1 MAKRPGGVKMIT
13 QIDKEELKKLYDKDF
28 VLWVEENLKLLKD
41 KQFDLVD
48 WEHLLEE
55 IEDMGNRH
63 LDSVVSFMAVI
74 LEHLYKWENFRENE
88 KMGVS
93 WIRSINNGRIEILRL
108 FDRYPSLRVKS
119 YNEIEYAWKDAARRL
134 IKWFEDPENIRLA
147 KKYFGRI
154 PTEKDFPGKCP
165 YTFEQILDYEPWLK
179 GLEDYEG

>member
-1 MAKRPGGVKMIT
+1 MLTRA
-13 QIDKEELKKLYDKDF
+13 IDREELKKLYDKDF

-74 LEHLYKWENFRENE
+74 LEHLCKWENFRENE

-93 WIRSINNGRIEILRL
+93 WIRSIVNGRVEILRL
-108 FDRYPSLRVKS
+108 FDRYPSLKVKS
-119 YNEIEYAWKDAARRL
+119 YNEIEYAWKDAKRRL
-134 IKWFEDPENIRLA
+134 VKWFKDPENIHLA

-154 PTEKDFPGKCP
+154 PTEKDFPEKCP

>member
-1 MAKRPGGVKMIT
+1 MLTRA
-13 QIDKEELKKLYDKDF
+13 IDREELKKLYDKDF

-88 KMGVS
+88 KMGNG
-93 WIRSINNGRIEILRL
+93 WIKSIINSRTSIYKL
-108 FDRYPSLRVKS
+108 FRKYPSLKVKAQFELE
-119 YNEIEYAWKDAARRL
+119 NAWNDAIL
-134 IKWFEDPENIRLA
+134 ELVSWFKDPENIHLA

-154 PTEKDFPGKCP
+154 PTEKDFPEKCP

>member
-1 MAKRPGGVKMIT
+1 MLT
-13 QIDKEELKKLYDKDF
+13 QVINKEELKKLYDKDF

-88 KMGVS
+88 KMGNS

-108 FDRYPSLRVKS
+108 FDRYPSLRAKS
-119 YNEIEYAWKDAARRL
+119 YNEIEYAWKDAVRRL
-134 IKWFEDPENIRLA
+134 VKWFEDPENIPLA
-147 KKYFGRI
+147 KKYFGRL
-154 PTEKDFPGKCP
+154 PTEKDFPEKCP
-165 YTFEQILDYEPWLK
+165 YTFEQILNYKPWLK

>member
-1 MAKRPGGVKMIT
+1 MLT
-13 QIDKEELKKLYDKDF
+13 QVINKEELKKLYDKDF

-41 KQFDLVD
+41 KQFDLVN

-63 LDSVVSFMAVI
+63 LDSVASFMAVI
-74 LEHLYKWENFRENE
+74 LEHFYKWENFRENE
-88 KMGVS
+88 NGNG

-108 FDRYPSLRVKS
+108 FDRYPSLKVKS
-119 YNEIEYAWKDAARRL
+119 YNEIEYAWKDAKRRL
-134 IKWFEDPENIRLA
+134 VNWFKDPENIHLA

-154 PTEKDFPGKCP
+154 PTEKDFPEKCP